1 MSRFLSR
8 CLSRCLLQ
16 ACLPVLCLLAVDLPA
31 ANAAE
36 ATPVGLWR
44 TIDDKT
50 GKERS
55 LVRITEVNGELHG
68 SIEKLVREPNEDPN
82 PMCDKCSGDKRGKP
96 VLGMMILSGLK
107 RDGKE
112 WTGGEILDP
121 NNGKTY
127 KCKMSVDESGKK
139 LNVRGFIGVAL
150 LGRTQVWLREE

>member
-1 MSRFLSR
+1 MSRRLPARLF
-8 CLSRCLLQ
+8 Q
-16 ACLPVLCLLAVDLPA
+16 ACLLALSLLATFPTA
-31 ANAAE
+31 TCANE

-50 GKERS
+50 GKEKS
-55 LVRITEVNGELHG
+55 LVRITEVNGELRG
-68 SIEKLVREPNEDPN
+68 SIEKLVREPNEDPS
-82 PMCDKCSGDKRGKP
+82 PMCDKCSGDKKGKP

-107 RDGKE
+107 RDGHE
-112 WTGGEILDP
+112 WKGSEILDP

-127 KCKMSVDESGKK
+127 HCKMSVDASGKK

>member
-1 MSRFLSR
+1 MIRKLSGR
-8 CLSRCLLQ
+8 L
-16 ACLPVLCLLAVDLPA
+16 LLACVTLFTLFASLPMEA
-31 ANAAE
+31 SANE

-50 GKERS
+50 GKEKS
-55 LVRITEVNGELHG
+55 LVRITEVNGELRG
-68 SIEKLVREPNEDPN
+68 TIEKLIREPNEDQN
-82 PMCDKCSGDKRGKP
+82 PVCEKCSGEKKNKP
-96 VLGMMILSGLK
+96 VLGMMILGGLK

-127 KCKMSVDESGKK
+127 KCKMSLDDGGKK
-139 LNVRGFIGVAL
+139 LNVRGFIGVSL

>member
-1 MSRFLSR
+1 MFRK
-8 CLSRCLLQ
+8 LLGGLLL
-16 ACLPVLCLLAVDLPA
+16 ACLTLIACTGA
-31 ANAAE
+31 ASAND

-50 GKERS
+50 GKEKS
-55 LVRITEVNGELHG
+55 LVRITEVNGELRG
-68 SIEKLVREPNEDPN
+68 TIEKLIREPNEDQN
-82 PMCDKCSGDKRGKP
+82 PMCDKCSGDRKGKP

-112 WTGGEILDP
+112 WAGGEILDP

-139 LNVRGFIGVAL
+139 LNVRGFIGVSL